1 MRLFRLHNYTLTALA
16 NGLFMASVVAIATL
30 PSGSLAGIPI
40 KYLLLML
47 VLGYFVLSANCLS
60 VTLLTHLLGVG
71 GFLLIYAIYGLADF
85 RAYAIGELVLALGAI
100 VLGMLITHVVY
111 RRGLGTLGILNM
123 YQLSVLALGILKLI
137 ILLFYLAS
145 PGYEAFMEGFAT
157 TYQSITGAS
166 FLTMPLPHGLIRIYM
181 QNDLIAAMLP
191 LAIAALR
198 PRGAITPY
206 DRILVLLALW
216 IVVIGF
222 SRYNMA
228 CFAVCLLAFL
238 WVDKK
243 GQLFKLMLGLL
254 ALAFVVLFFKELWQF
269 VEIRFFSVQNASSD
283 EIRVEQASALME
295 YFARA
300 PIFGHGLGAYTED
313 MIRSPVAPFSYEQQ
327 ILSLLPKF
335 GMLGFAVFACY
346 VSYLILRLAF
356 RRRYLVTLYL
366 GLFLASSLFNPYL
379 FSSNMVVAYALIY
392 YLYCY
397 DRGYDC
403 CHGYSHGARGE
414 RCTASQPHVT
424 EPTGPA
430 KHTRLA

>member
-1 MRLFRLHNYTLTALA
+1 MRLFRLHNYTLPVLA

-40 KYLLLML
+40 KYLLLLL
-47 VLGYFVLSANCLS
+47 VLGYFVLSAKRLS
-60 VTLLTHLLGVG
+60 ATLLTHLLGVG

-100 VLGMLITHVVY
+100 VLGMLIAHVVY

-198 PRGAITPY
+198 PRGAITSY

-269 VEIRFFSVQNASSD
+269 VEIRFFSAQNASSD

-397 DRGYDC
+397 DG
-403 CHGYSHGARGE
+403 CHDYGHGARGD
-414 RCTASQPHVT
+414 RCNAAQRHVKKST
-424 EPTGPA
+424 EPA
-430 KHTRLA
+430 KHARFA